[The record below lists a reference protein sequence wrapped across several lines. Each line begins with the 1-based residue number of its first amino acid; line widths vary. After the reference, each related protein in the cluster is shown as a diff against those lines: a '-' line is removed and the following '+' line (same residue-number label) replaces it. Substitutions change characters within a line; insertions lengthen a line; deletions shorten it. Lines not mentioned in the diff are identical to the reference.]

1 MSTYINPR
9 KPSKTLYSD
18 CPEILTK
25 FLNYIKAIR
34 NLSDRTVNG
43 YYLDLRTFFRFLKM
57 TSFGIDFDEFNTI
70 TISDIS
76 VDLIKNVSAE
86 DIYEYLSF
94 CAGALENAP
103 AARCRKLSAIKS
115 FYKYYTTKS
124 NLFENNPALDIE
136 TPKKPKKQPKFL
148 SYDECLDL
156 LKASASTTSKERDIC
171 MVALFLNCGMR
182 LSELVN
188 INIYDIH
195 DDKIRIIGKGNKER
209 FAYLNEFCRKTVDD
223 YLKVRKEM
231 NNIKDKNAL
240 FLSKRGTRITGRRV
254 EQIIESLLKTAGLD
268 GLGYSVHKL
277 RHTAA
282 TQMYRSGAA
291 DMMTLREILGHA
303 NIATTEIYTHIAE
316 SQVVSAIENSPMNI
330 ELETIEKVNNSDNN
344 H

>member
-9 KPSKTLYSD
+9 KPSKALYSD
-18 CPEILTK
+18 CPDFLKK
-25 FLNYIKAIR
+25 FLNYIKAIK

-43 YYLDLRTFFRFLKM
+43 YYLDLRTYLRFLKM
-57 TSFGIDFDEFNTI
+57 NLIGIDFEDFNSI

-76 VDLIKNVSAE
+76 VELVQNASTD
-86 DIYEYLSF
+86 DIYDFLSF
-94 CAGALENAP
+94 CAGALENSP

-124 NLFENNPALDIE
+124 GLFDNNPALDIE
-136 TPKKPKKQPKFL
+136 TPKKPKRQPKFL
-148 SYDECLDL
+148 SFDECVDL
-156 LKASASTTSKERDIC
+156 LKAAAATNTKERDIC
-171 MVALFLNCGMR
+171 MIALFLNCGMR

-195 DDKIRIIGKGNKER
+195 DDKIRIIGKGSKER
-209 FAYLNEFCRKTVDD
+209 FAYLNNFCKEAIDD
-223 YLKVRKEM
+223 YLAERAKK
-231 NNIKDKNAL
+231 NDIKDKNAL

-254 EQIIESLLKTAGLD
+254 EQIVESLLNAAGLG

-282 TQMYRSGAA
+282 TQMYRAGVA

-316 SQVVSAIENSPMNI
+316 NQVISAIENSPMNI
-330 ELETIEKVNNSDNN
+330 DVEKIKNPDISDSND
-344 H
+344 